1 MDSHTRTFLESLKAR
16 NAAANVPSISPE
28 TGILLA
34 DLVKEFG
41 TVSLLELGTA
51 HGYSTVTLA
60 SAMWEV
66 YESRIADVR

>member
-16 NAAANVPSISPE
+16 NSAANVPSISPE
-28 TGILLA
+28 TGALLSG
-34 DLVKEFG
+34 LVKEFG
-41 TVSLLELGTA
+41 TASLLELGTA

-60 SAMWEV
+60 SAMWEA